1 MVKMKRRIEI
11 TSVRYYQGGYF
22 IISVT
27 IIKNQC
33 QLSFLPKSLKCVCVQ
48 KIFIKTG
55 VESIEILE

>member
-33 QLSFLPKSLKCVCVQ
+33 QLSFLPKSIKCVQ